1 MSICL
6 VRFCAVGVKFV
17 LLRVPQFSE
26 HFNNID
32 TLVVI
37 YSIPKIY
44 RFEWQYSVTEQ
55 GTLSFL
61 PGNKEM

>member
-44 RFEWQYSVTEQ
+44 R
-55 GTLSFL
+55 LS
-61 PGNKEM
+61 GNIQ

>member
-17 LLRVPQFSE
+17 LLRVG
-26 HFNNID
+26 NNID
-32 TLVVI
+32 SLVVI

-44 RFEWQYSVTEQ
+44 R
-55 GTLSFL
+55 LS
-61 PGNKEM
+61 GNIQ